1 MNMSRCE
8 QRRSIGN
15 DQAAECYHYPL
26 NRCVKLKR
34 NAFKCAQ
41 AANELSYCNN
51 KPDTAVSLHNCVMA
65 MKNCSV
71 TIVLSIF
78 EVLKRFANQANFIP
92 YDDIVRLKKFN
103 NSSTV
108 NRELTIRILAFA
120 EWVSFAI
127 DYITIVKRPQ
137 ALSRQVN
144 IVKYMKWRQLS
155 LPTCT

>member
-65 MKNCSV
+65 SV
-71 TIVLSIF
+71 ENVEEKMLSN
-78 EVLKRFANQANFIP
+78 LLDAG
-92 YDDIVRLKKFN
+92 
-103 NSSTV
+103 
-108 NRELTIRILAFA
+108 
-120 EWVSFAI
+120 
-127 DYITIVKRPQ
+127 IT
-137 ALSRQVN
+137 
-144 IVKYMKWRQLS
+144 
-155 LPTCT
+155 